1 MIRPPARQR
10 MTWQGSCTILRRPRR
25 PPGPSSR
32 TSRPRACAP
41 PSNLGCPRRALH
53 RLKAV
58 KARPAW
64 LAAAWGACGCRDGG
78 RLGVGASGRRL
89 ERRPRTAGADHVP
102 RTRSATS
109 GSAGPAKRGAAL
121 SRKLLAA
128 VLTLVLAG
136 WLLQGC
142 GPSGGEMTPA
152 TASTWQR
159 DVDAVVSAADSSRY
173 RRTGS
178 IRGRRGERP
187 SYRPTVRRARRA
199 DPRRQAKGC

>member
-1 MIRPPARQR
+1 M
-10 MTWQGSCTILRRPRR
+10 MWQGSCTILQRSRH

-41 PSNLGCPRRALH
+41 SRSPSNLGCPRRALH
-53 RLKAV
+53 
-58 KARPAW
+58 PAESRQGPPG
-64 LAAAWGACGCRDGG
+64 LAGRGLGACGCHDGG

-89 ERRPRTAGADHVP
+89 ERRPWTAGADHVP
-102 RTRSATS
+102 RTRSAAS

-142 GPSGGEMTPA
+142 AERRRNDPSYSIHIAARRRRGGLGRRRLPLG
-152 TASTWQR
+152 R
-159 DVDAVVSAADSSRY
+159 FH

-187 SYRPTVRRARRA
+187 SYRPVLCRLMCDT
-199 DPRRQAKGC
+199 